1 MAQYFDLRQ
10 TLGGSEN
17 SVSAAVQFN
26 GKFSRNTIPSP
37 CMIWHVRSLS
47 RTAPTR
53 RTRHLKIVKS
63 TGITSTVNFPL
74 FELPQ
79 AAFAPNIRV
88 VTLKHNLVLERP
100 IGGGLRSSKFL
111 SIDIQHVL
119 MEADVRI
126 VGVCKVGET
135 VRSRKSGKDSRRW
148 PMVSATGASSTAGN
162 NGLNVV
168 QFRFHKKYYG
178 VHVIFSSTSQQY
190 SLLLP

>member
-1 MAQYFDLRQ
+1 MDALRRFKVQTYWSTRIVFIKLQNKNKNQMAEYFDLRQ

-37 CMIWHVRSLS
+37 CMIWQVRSLS

-88 VTLKHNLVLERP
+88 VTLKHNLILERP
-100 IGGGLRSSKFL
+100 IGGGLKSSKFL
-111 SIDIQHVL
+111 
-119 MEADVRI
+119 
-126 VGVCKVGET
+126 
-135 VRSRKSGKDSRRW
+135 
-148 PMVSATGASSTAGN
+148 
-162 NGLNVV
+162 
-168 QFRFHKKYYG
+168 
-178 VHVIFSSTSQQY
+178 
-190 SLLLP
+190 